1 MNEYIFAGLIIF
13 GLIALT
19 VALYFSIFVRG
30 DKRKAKA
37 QRKARIKAYHESNRK
52 VFEREC
58 KERFD
63 LYLLTLGVK

>member
-13 GLIALT
+13 GLIAVT
-19 VALYFSIFVRG
+19 VALYFAIFVRG

-37 QRKARIKAYHESNRK
+37 QRKARIKAYHNNKRK

-63 LYLLTLGVK
+63 VYLITLGVR